1 MLIDIWVYFSRLVIG
16 LFGLVG
22 MVGVALGPFVGHG
35 IDSLIPWYASL
46 FGITMTILFQ
56 SIQTGAGD
64 ISVAAVVVATIGLD
78 VFRQMLQVSL
88 TTAVF
93 G

>member
-1 MLIDIWVYFSRLVIG
+1 MYSRLVIG

-22 MVGVALGPFVGHG
+22 MVGVTLGPLVGRG
-35 IDSLIPWYASL
+35 VDNLVPWYASL
-46 FGITMTILFQ
+46 FAILMITLFQ

-64 ISVAAVVVATIGLD
+64 INVAAVVIATIGLD
-78 VFRQMLQVSL
+78 VFSQMIQVSL
-88 TTAVF
+88 TTAIF

>member
-1 MLIDIWVYFSRLVIG
+1 VYFSRLVIG

-22 MVGVALGPFVGHG
+22 MAGVTLGPFVGRS
-35 IDSLIPWYASL
+35 IDNLVPWYATL
-46 FGITMTILFQ
+46 FAIVMIILFQ
-56 SIQTGAGD
+56 SIQTAAGG
-64 ISVAAVVVATIGLD
+64 INVAAVVIATIGLD
-78 VFRQMLQVSL
+78 VFRQMIQVSL

>member
-1 MLIDIWVYFSRLVIG
+1 MYSRLVIG

-22 MVGVALGPFVGHG
+22 MVGVLLGPFVGRG
-35 IDSLIPWYASL
+35 VDNLISWYASL
-46 FGITMTILFQ
+46 FAILLIILFQ

-64 ISVAAVVVATIGLD
+64 INVAAVVIAIIGLD
-78 VFRQMLQVSL
+78 VFSQMIQVSL